1 MFRARRDER
10 FGIRVFGLYDDA
22 IKNCGS
28 DNVVHEGGFE
38 WREEEHPFAALD
50 GIYVVDSFLIDKPN
64 P

>member
-10 FGIRVFGLYDDA
+10 FGIRVFGLYDEA

-38 WREEEHPFAALD
+38 WREEEHPFSALD
-50 GIYVVDSFLIDKPN
+50 GIYVVDSLLVDKPN